1 MSPCGETRGA
11 SLLLFLLV
19 HCHMDCAKGALAY
32 FLLQVVAYIKVMGV
46 TAKVMELI
54 EVARRCNFV

>member
-1 MSPCGETRGA
+1 
-11 SLLLFLLV
+11 
-19 HCHMDCAKGALAY
+19 MDCAKGALAY